1 MRRPI
6 QTSVVL
12 WLAFFVV
19 TNAGCEQRNERV
31 DPGQAV
37 AGPAPR
43 RQPDPSPTLQPW
55 SDDWLVA
62 QAPLYL
68 DDPGFRRK
76 ALEASLT
83 SHDNIYA
90 RTRLG
95 SYGLQSEGWDM
106 LPQWVPRQ
114 RVVDAQLVDSLR
126 RGEQLELAGMKPI
139 WDGVHPTDYAGWVAL
154 GRVVFHR
161 YPLRP
166 EIFARYALVHPKVAA
181 NVGLREAEDGTW
193 PGVVAF
199 ADIDGSAQIGITC
212 ALCHVGFEGQTA
224 VVGQARRDLDYGRM
238 RLTYHEQTGVPL
250 PPELAHRMGSW
261 GPGRADI
268 TQDDDEDPVAIVDLW
283 HLRNN
288 RFLTQAATL
297 THGHPAAL
305 AIRQET
311 QILHTNLERTRPPRE
326 LAWALAMFLYSIEP
340 PRSQAAVVSARAER
354 GRVQFERR
362 CRRCHS
368 DANGGGAPVDAE
380 VVGTDARLAFGG
392 ARGTGLYRPSPLV
405 RVADAAPYFHDG
417 TLGTLEDLLGE
428 ARLRPDY
435 EHVGGVGAVV
445 GHRYGTT
452 LAHGER
458 ADLIDY
464 LKTL

>member
-1 MRRPI
+1 MA
-6 QTSVVL
+6 S
-12 WLAFFVV
+12 
-19 TNAGCEQRNERV
+19 AGCEQRSERV
-31 DPGQAV
+31 ELGQA
-37 AGPAPR
+37 AASPTEAPHE
-43 RQPDPSPTLQPW
+43 DPSPTMERW

-95 SYGLQSEGWDM
+95 SYGLQSAGWDM

-126 RGEQLELAGMKPI
+126 RGEGLELTGMKPI
-139 WDGVHPTDYAGWVAL
+139 WDGVRPSDYAGWVAL
-154 GRVVFHR
+154 GRAVFHR

-166 EIFARYALVHPKVAA
+166 EMSARYALLHPEVAA
-181 NVGLREAEDGTW
+181 DVGLREAKDGTW

-212 ALCHVGFEGQTA
+212 ALCHVGFDGQTA
-224 VVGQARRDLDYGRM
+224 IVGQARRDLDYGRM
-238 RLTYHEQTGVPL
+238 LLAYHEETGVPL
-250 PPELAHRMGSW
+250 SPELAQRMASW

-297 THGHPAAL
+297 THEHPAAL

-340 PRSQAAVVSARAER
+340 PRSQVAAVSVSAER
-354 GRVQFERR
+354 GRAQFERR
-362 CRRCHS
+362 CSRCHS
-368 DANGGGAPVDAE
+368 DANGGGAPLDART
-380 VVGTDARLAFGG
+380 VGTDARLAFGR
-392 ARGTGLYRPSPLV
+392 ARGTGLYRPSPLI
-405 RVADAAPYFHDG
+405 RVAEAAPYLHDG
-417 TLGTLEDLLGE
+417 TLASLEDLLGE

-435 EHVGGVGAVV
+435 EHVGGIGAVV

-452 LAHGER
+452 LAPGER
-458 ADLIDY
+458 TDLIDY
-464 LKTL
+464 LRTL